1 MGLVAPR
8 MDATS
13 FRRGFPVQAESNSGM
28 ADFIPCELVS
38 GGAKFGLEP
47 AAAICQPPTYQAN
60 RNRRGK
66 CPPQWQAEIRD
77 DAQDGESS
85 PEDFPFHSSIL
96 DSNLLSIRWTYR
108 EVVLETHTN
117 RDKKLG
123 AP

>member
-1 MGLVAPR
+1 MG
-8 MDATS
+8 
-13 FRRGFPVQAESNSGM
+13 F
-28 ADFIPCELVS
+28 ELASAGV
-38 GGAKFGLEP
+38 KFGSEP

-60 RNRRGK
+60 RNRRSK

-77 DAQDGESS
+77 DTQDGESS

-96 DSNLLSIRWTYR
+96 DSNVLSIRWTYR

-123 AP
+123 AL